1 MKRTITSGK
10 SNVENPQKIIHS
22 KIKNMRIRVI
32 PSIEDRVWEK
42 AQIQRQLRKAKKEV
56 ESLQE
61 QLRWTCN
68 QIQKLEKKKN
78 AKGKNISR

>member
-1 MKRTITSGK
+1 
-10 SNVENPQKIIHS
+10 
-22 KIKNMRIRVI
+22 MRIRVI

-56 ESLQE
+56 ELLQE

-68 QIQKLEKKKN
+68 QIQKLEKKNKN

>member
-1 MKRTITSGK
+1 
-10 SNVENPQKIIHS
+10 
-22 KIKNMRIRVI
+22 MRIRLI
-32 PSIEDRVWEK
+32 PSIEDRIWEK

-56 ESLQE
+56 ELLQE

-68 QIQKLEKKKN
+68 QIQILEKKKN